1 MNLRTLFR
9 AALPV
14 LVLAAGA
21 VSIHAS
27 SGRAEAEPRPGA
39 EARPWRSVLAPAE
52 AVALSDYLS
61 RASDLQPPGGGEGDG
76 SPDTGTQIEH
86 PIPQGGSSQG
96 GNPPVTTQ
104 PGGGTVPDSVKNSLW
119 NRAREESLRAVI
131 PGMRSNTQETAAPPP
146 GARRGVL
153 GLHPM
158 FILVGLIALNIF
170 VVTVAGK

>member
-1 MNLRTLFR
+1 M
-9 AALPV
+9 
-14 LVLAAGA
+14 
-21 VSIHAS
+21 
-27 SGRAEAEPRPGA
+27 
-39 EARPWRSVLAPAE
+39 
-52 AVALSDYLS
+52 
-61 RASDLQPPGGGEGDG
+61 RASEVQLPGDGEGDG
-76 SPDTGTQIEH
+76 SPDSGTQIEH
-86 PIPQGGSSQG
+86 PIPQGGG
-96 GNPPVTTQ
+96 GTVTTQ

-119 NRAREESLRAVI
+119 NKALEESLRMRS